1 MTETRSKRGGG
12 MVRTKLATLTTV
24 LLLGVGTLCGVSF
37 AEEEPT
43 IYVIKQGD
51 TLWGLSEQFMKD
63 PYTWPNLWARNKE
76 GVTNPHLIFPG
87 QKLRIFADRV
97 EIVDERESLDVR
109 PGTQPAKEQDLIRE
123 ASVERLFTVT
133 GGEGFLQE
141 NGFKPAG
148 NIIST
153 FQNREIVGEDDI
165 VYIDIGK
172 GHGAKIGNRYAIYR
186 KLAPVSHPV
195 TNQILGERV
204 IPLGFLQLT
213 QVEPD
218 VSKAIITRSF
228 QEISAGSFIMPYK
241 DKRREVALKAASRD
255 LIGYIVESRTG
266 NKALSAGDVVYLD
279 LGKKHGLA
287 EGNLLYVTRD
297 IQPDPKYVTGPIEKL
312 PADVVGAL
320 VVVETGERTATA
332 LIIKSIDTIYLG
344 DRVELTRNNK

>member
-1 MTETRSKRGGG
+1 
-12 MVRTKLATLTTV
+12 MVRTKLTTLTTA
-24 LLLGVGTLCGVSF
+24 LLLGVGTLCGAAF
-37 AEEEPT
+37 AQEEPT

-63 PYTWPNLWARNKE
+63 PHTWPNLWARNRE

-87 QKLRIFADRV
+87 QKLRVFADRV
-97 EIVDERESLDVR
+97 EIVDEKAP
-109 PGTQPAKEQDLIRE
+109 PGTQAAKEQELMRE
-123 ASVERLFTVT
+123 ATAERSFIVT

-141 NGFKPAG
+141 DGFKPLG
-148 NIIST
+148 YVIST

-165 VYIDIGK
+165 VYVDIGK
-172 GHGAKIGNRYAIYR
+172 VRGGKIGNRYAIYR

-228 QEISAGSFIMPYK
+228 QEISAGAFIMPYK
-241 DKRREVALKAASRD
+241 DKRREVALRAATRD
-255 LIGYIVESRTG
+255 LTGYIVESRTG

-279 LGKKHGLA
+279 LGSRHGLA

-332 LIIKSIDTIYLG
+332 LIIKSIETVYVG
-344 DRVELTRNNK
+344 DRVELTRNGK

>member
-1 MTETRSKRGGG
+1 
-12 MVRTKLATLTTV
+12 MVRTRLVTLTTA
-24 LLLGVGTLCGVSF
+24 LLLGIGTLYGAAF
-37 AEEEPT
+37 GQEEPT

-87 QKLRIFADRV
+87 QKLRIFADRI
-97 EIVDERESLDVR
+97 EIVDEREALEAK
-109 PGTQPAKEQDLIRE
+109 PGTQPAKEQDLQKFTQE
-123 ASVERLFTVT
+123 AAATERLFTVT

-141 NGFKPAG
+141 EGFKPFG
-148 NIIST
+148 YVIST

-165 VYIDIGK
+165 VYTDIGK
-172 GHGAKIGNRYAIYR
+172 GHGAKVGNRYAIYR

-204 IPLGFLQLT
+204 IPLGTLQLT

-218 VSKAIITRSF
+218 VSKAIITRSY
-228 QEISAGSFIMPYK
+228 QEISAGTFIMPYK
-241 DKRREVALKAASRD
+241 DKRREVALRASTRD
-255 LIGYIVESRTG
+255 LTGYIVESRTG

-279 LGKKHGLA
+279 LGKLHGLV

-297 IQPDPKYVTGPIEKL
+297 IQPDPKYVTGPINKL
-312 PADVVGAL
+312 PVDVVGAL
-320 VVVETGERTATA
+320 VVVETGGPTAYAMVSTVRPYA
-332 LIIKSIDTIYLG
+332 SATP
-344 DRVELTRNNK
+344 